1 MPNNLNRFWLSFVHE
16 ISSINATQIK
26 RVIRKKHTLPAYKMR
41 VKPFFTG
48 INYTPG
54 VVDPRRS
61 CRTATEQEQLTQQ
74 QRQSISLH
82 LMSCSRLVIDITDC
96 ILGVF
101 AVVTLGEWYTY
112 VLPLLD

>member
-1 MPNNLNRFWLSFVHE
+1 
-16 ISSINATQIK
+16 
-26 RVIRKKHTLPAYKMR
+26 MR

-54 VVDPRRS
+54 VVDPQQNR
-61 CRTATEQEQLTQQ
+61 RTATEQGEQLTQQ

-96 ILGVF
+96 IHGVF
-101 AVVTLGEWYTY
+101 AVVTLGE
-112 VLPLLD
+112 

>member
-1 MPNNLNRFWLSFVHE
+1 MPNNLNRFWLRFIHVN
-16 ISSINATQIK
+16 SSIFTTQIK

-54 VVDPRRS
+54 VVDPQQNR
-61 CRTATEQEQLTQQ
+61 RTATEQEQLTQQ

-82 LMSCSRLVIDITDC
+82 LMSCSRLVVDITDC

-101 AVVTLGEWYTY
+101 AVVTLGE
-112 VLPLLD
+112 

>member
-1 MPNNLNRFWLSFVHE
+1 
-16 ISSINATQIK
+16 
-26 RVIRKKHTLPAYKMR
+26 MR

-54 VVDPRRS
+54 VVDPQQNR
-61 CRTATEQEQLTQQ
+61 RTATEKGEQLTQQQ
-74 QRQSISLH
+74 QRQSISIH